1 MRGNQHGA
9 RPVGGAVGV
18 RGATSAYCLV
28 EVLGARVLAYY
39 CTRAIHRPRRRRARA
54 CEAYLRNGEKQ
65 PKITLLVYN
74 YFTRFLINELP
85 THRSETS

>member
-28 EVLGARVLAYY
+28 EVLAARVLAYY
-39 CTRAIHRPRRRRARA
+39 CTRVQSTARAARRARA
-54 CEAYLRNGEKQ
+54 CEAYLRNGEKHS
-65 PKITLLVYN
+65 KITIYN

-85 THRSETS
+85 THRM